1 MPKHSNV
8 LIAIVDDDNS
18 FRTATEGLM
27 RSLGYETAGFATATE
42 FLEARTGLNPACVIS
57 DIHMPGMSGI
67 EMKQKMNDDGCET
80 AVIFVTAKSDA
91 SLVKRVSECGG
102 FVLLYKPFSGQALI
116 DAVQSVIGNLLG

>member
-1 MPKHSNV
+1 MPTHRNV

-27 RSLGYETAGFATATE
+27 RSLGYDTAGFATAPE
-42 FLEARTGLNPACVIS
+42 FLEALAGLNPACVIS

-67 EMKQKMNDDGCET
+67 EMKQQMNDEGCDI

-102 FVLLYKPFSGQALI
+102 FILLYKPFPGQALV
-116 DAVQSVIGNLLG
+116 DAVHSAMGNLIR